1 MNYLII
7 GSSDSGKS
15 EYAENLLVSIAK
27 DATKLYIATM
37 VPYGEEGAKRIQ
49 KHRAMREGKGFV
61 TIEKARQLGELKEQ
75 IVKYSQ
81 TACILECLSN
91 LVANEMY
98 SGLYDVVS
106 TNGADRDERKDANL
120 SADID
125 GFAREKTHNEVGE
138 SKTEESDNKIIGS
151 VVIQVK
157 ELMAVAEN
165 LVIVT
170 NDYDIEDS
178 FDEETIRYCNLIKK
192 TNDILKDL
200 VDEVH
205 IVSNGE
211 WTIYENS

>member
-49 KHRAMREGKGFV
+49 KHRDMREGKGFV

-81 TACILECLSN
+81 AACILECLSN

-98 SGLYDVVS
+98 SGLYDGECS
-106 TNGADRDERKDANL
+106 E
-120 SADID
+120 SADSNECK
-125 GFAREKTHNEVGE
+125 FAKLNADSVCFAKEKAHNAANEI
-138 SKTEESDNKIIGS
+138 KTEEIDNKIIGS

-157 ELMAVAEN
+157 ELMAAAEN